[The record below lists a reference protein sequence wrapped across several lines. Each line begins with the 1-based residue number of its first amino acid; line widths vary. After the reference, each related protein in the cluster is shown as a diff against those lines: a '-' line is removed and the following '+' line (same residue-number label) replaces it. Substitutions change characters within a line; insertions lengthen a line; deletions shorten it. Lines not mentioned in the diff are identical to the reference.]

1 MKIDRAGFMRYNG
14 GALKAAPKERIS
26 YMIGI
31 IGAMEIE
38 VAGITAALTDHKTET
53 LCGVTFHTGK
63 LNGTDVVAAKCG
75 VGKVNAAMCTAAMIL
90 SYAPSVVI
98 NTGVAGG
105 IGEGVKIGNMVVA
118 SHTVQYDYDTTAI
131 GEPKGFVMIGG
142 EGVVQLPTSAKHN
155 AVLEKY
161 AEKIYNGVHTGVI
174 ATGDRFVADPAFCL
188 QLKAEFGAISCEME
202 TGAVAQVCAV
212 NKTPFCGLRAISD
225 NANDEGSVD
234 FETFAKSSA
243 EKCIELLKDAV
254 GELNEV
260 Q

>member
-1 MKIDRAGFMRYNG
+1 
-14 GALKAAPKERIS
+14 
-26 YMIGI
+26 MIGI

-131 GEPKGFVMIGG
+131 GEPKGFVMIGS

-161 AEKIYNGVHTGVI
+161 AEKIYNG
-174 ATGDRFVADPAFCL
+174 FVADPAFCL

>member
-1 MKIDRAGFMRYNG
+1 MKIDRAGFMRYNR

-131 GEPKGFVMIGG
+131 GEPKGFVMIGS

-212 NKTPFCGLRAISD
+212 NKTDRK
-225 NANDEGSVD
+225 SV
-234 FETFAKSSA
+234 
-243 EKCIELLKDAV
+243 V
-254 GELNEV
+254 
-260 Q
+260 

>member
-1 MKIDRAGFMRYNG
+1 M
-14 GALKAAPKERIS
+14 
-26 YMIGI
+26 
-31 IGAMEIE
+31 
-38 VAGITAALTDHKTET
+38 
-53 LCGVTFHTGK
+53 
-63 LNGTDVVAAKCG
+63 
-75 VGKVNAAMCTAAMIL
+75 GKVNAAMCTAAMIL

-131 GEPKGFVMIGG
+131 GEPKGFVMIGN

-225 NANDEGSVD
+225 NANDEGGVD

>member
-1 MKIDRAGFMRYNG
+1 MLMCCISEYFRLLIVAQGVRDAVQEAVISTVNDNYDDVYHGVREGYSGAYQPLAGDFEESLDYGDIYGRLDDILGLTYRG
-14 GALKAAPKERIS
+14 GYHTQYTEDGGMEFRVWGLDVEIRNAP
-26 YMIGI
+26 
-31 IGAMEIE
+31 
-38 VAGITAALTDHKTET
+38 
-53 LCGVTFHTGK
+53 F
-63 LNGTDVVAAKCG
+63 
-75 VGKVNAAMCTAAMIL
+75 
-90 SYAPSVVI
+90 
-98 NTGVAGG
+98 
-105 IGEGVKIGNMVVA
+105 A
-118 SHTVQYDYDTTAI
+118 SGD
-131 GEPKGFVMIGG
+131 
-142 EGVVQLPTSAKHN
+142 SA
-155 AVLEKY
+155 
-161 AEKIYNGVHTGVI
+161 
-174 ATGDRFVADPAFCL
+174 GDRFVADPAFCL